1 MVDLKSQY
9 LKIKTQIDREV
20 LDTISSTKYI
30 NGPKVHEFSSNLS
43 KSISFVLRSR
53 NRNFFVNDRYLS
65 EIGTFGIRIFS

>member
-30 NGPKVHEFSSNLS
+30 NGPKVHEFSLNLS
-43 KSISFVLRSR
+43 K
-53 NRNFFVNDRYLS
+53 YLGCKHV
-65 EIGTFGIRIFS
+65 IPCAN